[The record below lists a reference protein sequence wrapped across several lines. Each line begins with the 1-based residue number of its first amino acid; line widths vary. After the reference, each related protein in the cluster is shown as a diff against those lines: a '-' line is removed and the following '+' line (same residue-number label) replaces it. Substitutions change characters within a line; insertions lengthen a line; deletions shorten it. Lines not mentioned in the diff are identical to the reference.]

1 MTQITKNFS
10 VAEMKCKCGC
20 DQCDMDEVFMEKLQL
35 LREKIGPL
43 KISSGFRC
51 GPWNNECSS
60 SGFDG
65 PHTTGKAADIACSGA
80 KAREIMGA
88 AIELGFSGIGS
99 SQKGDHASRF
109 LHVDSLETSEGR
121 PRPHT
126 WSY

>member
-35 LREKIGPL
+35 LREKVGPL

-65 PHTTGKAADIACSGA
+65 PHTTGKAADIVCSGD
-80 KAREIMGA
+80 KARQVHGEA
-88 AIELGFSGIGS
+88 YALGFSGIGV
-99 SQKGDHASRF
+99 SQKGDHAGRF
-109 LHVDSLETSEGR
+109 IHVDNLETQDSR
-121 PRPHT
+121 PRPWE

>member
-1 MTQITKNFS
+1 MTQITKNSS

-35 LREKIGPL
+35 LRDKIGPL

-51 GPWNNECSS
+51 PAHNQAESS
-60 SGFDG
+60 SGPNG
-65 PHTTGKAADIACSGA
+65 PHTTGKACDVACSGA
-80 KAREIMGA
+80 KAREILGT
-88 AIELGFSGIGS
+88 AIQIGFSGIGS
-99 SQKGDHASRF
+99 CQKGSHSGRF
-109 LHVDSLETSEGR
+109 IHLDGLETSEGR